1 MDELRQFGQP
11 GCGSGRDPGD
21 DREAESRENHVVP
34 PNAARARSHDLWRSA
49 TIARMTHPP
58 VANLNVE
65 RFQSLIT
72 PRQLKDELPIGE
84 ASQATVQRGRD
95 EVTAILEGRD
105 RRFLALVGP
114 CSIHDVAAALDY
126 AERLAKLRDELADRM
141 AIVMR
146 AYFEKPRTV
155 MGWKGLINDPAL
167 DGSFDME
174 RGLRLA
180 RRLLLDITARGMPAG
195 TEMLDPIVPQYIDDL
210 VSWAAIGARTIESQ
224 THRQMASGLSMPVG
238 YKNNTD
244 GNVRP
249 AVEAYLAAHEPHR
262 FLGIDEDGRTSV
274 VVTRGNRTGHVILR
288 GGRERTN
295 YDPETVA
302 EAAAS
307 LEQAGLAPRLMVD
320 CSHAN
325 SGKQHERQQAVWSS
339 VIGQRAAGNAALMGA
354 MLESNLAEGRQELG
368 DVAALRYGVSI
379 TDACIGWDET
389 ERLLRYAWRRLE
401 SPSAA

>member
-1 MDELRQFGQP
+1 MKSQ
-11 GCGSGRDPGD
+11 
-21 DREAESRENHVVP
+21 
-34 PNAARARSHDLWRSA
+34 
-49 TIARMTHPP
+49 TP
-58 VANLNVE
+58 VANVNVE

-72 PRQLKDELPIGE
+72 PRQLKQELPIGE

-95 EVTAILEGRD
+95 EVAAILEGRD
-105 RRFLALVGP
+105 HRFLALVGP
-114 CSIHDVAAALDY
+114 CSIHDVAAALEY
-126 AERLAKLRDELADRM
+126 ADHLAKLRDELGDRI

-155 MGWKGLINDPAL
+155 TGWKGLINDPAL

-174 RGLRLA
+174 HGLRLA
-180 RRLLLDITARGMPAG
+180 RRLLLDVTAMGVPVG
-195 TEMLDPIVPQYIDDL
+195 TEMLDPITPQYIDDL

-244 GNVRP
+244 GNLRP

-274 VVTRGNRTGHVILR
+274 VVTRGNRSGHVILR

-302 EAAAS
+302 EAAAA
-307 LEQAGLAPRLMVD
+307 LEAARLAPRLMVD

-339 VIGQRAAGNAALMGA
+339 VVGQRAAGNAALMGA
-354 MLESNLAEGRQELG
+354 MLESNLAEGRQDLA

-379 TDACIGWDET
+379 TDACIGWEET

-401 SPSAA
+401 PDAPPSAA